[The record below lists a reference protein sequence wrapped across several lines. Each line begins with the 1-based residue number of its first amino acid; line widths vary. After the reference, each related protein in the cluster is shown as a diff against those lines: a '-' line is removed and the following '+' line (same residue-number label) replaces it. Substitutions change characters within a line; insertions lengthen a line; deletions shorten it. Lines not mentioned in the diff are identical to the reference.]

1 MLASL
6 AQTLAR
12 GGWRE
17 EARVLLRE
25 LTAVAAKRH
34 VSPCLA
40 AQVHAALDETDLAIA
55 ALERAAEARDP
66 EIVFIGVR
74 PAYAPLRSDP
84 RFQAL
89 RERVGV

>member
-1 MLASL
+1 MLAAL

-12 GGWRE
+12 CDRRE
-17 EARVLLRE
+17 EARALLGQ
-25 LTAVAAKRH
+25 LTPGATMRH
-34 VSPCLA
+34 VSPCLI
-40 AQVHAALDETDLAIA
+40 AQVHAALGEPDLALA
-55 ALERAAEARDP
+55 ALERAAEERDP

-89 RERVGV
+89 REKVGV